1 MWTRIQAFLD
11 WCFFGPASVRAGL
24 LGGSL
29 RVLRY
34 RMRWCVTCGAGKS
47 TCAP

>member
-1 MWTRIQAFLD
+1 MGTQGGEHCILKGMWTRIQALLD

-29 RVLRY
+29 RVLR
-34 RMRWCVTCGAGKS
+34 
-47 TCAP
+47 